1 MSLICDLVTSA
12 GNIVIL
18 PLCSLVAEPGCVK
31 VNNLQPY
38 SGILGVGDGY
48 KDSFKMYVMP
58 LMAVMV

>member
-1 MSLICDLVTSA
+1 MTSA